1 MSSNNSEKPS
11 APLISVR
18 RSFRLRGR
26 AIVVLITGMWLT
38 VGVFGLFRHARALA
52 GPHVGWAYAAAG
64 LLMLPSLLSNVELR
78 SWIGHAGGSYRLLR
92 AMERNNVTFMGG
104 WAYLLGWA
112 AVSALLARAFALYAG
127 ELIQLAGFGS
137 VAEVWLILGL
147 LGISILANVAG
158 SRFPWRITV
167 GLAGTAILGLVVLV
181 VALVVRAIQQSVPLF
196 RTVIGSGSS
205 FFGATLIII
214 ASLWVLE
221 LTADTG
227 DRRRRKVQTTLLL
240 AIGGPLAGAILG
252 LVGGWAAPGAASLEL
267 LTEAVLPGAGTV
279 FMAAVGTLAT
289 GTAWQVLALLMLR
302 RLQVIGLDGWLPA
315 WLLRPYARVKT
326 PILLILAQAL
336 LTPLAL
342 LGAQG
347 LHLLPGSDAS
357 ATAILGA
364 LAAIAYLII
373 QISINVEAILLDK
386 HPRAVD
392 RPFRLPL
399 YPAIPATGIAINGL
413 LIFAGPWPAV
423 IAAVLWFALGA
434 LVYWRIGLERMR
446 ESQLGVTVFQD
457 AHHGGVVSPYP
468 VVVPVANPDTAMHLV
483 SFGAEIARAHGG
495 HVSVVQVVQVPEHL
509 PLDSE
514 RFEARH
520 RQELLERVLG
530 QAAQYDVPIEG
541 VTRLSRSIA
550 QGILDT
556 ISEESAELVVMGWNA
571 QELSDSRYTL
581 GHLLDEVIET
591 APCDVVVVRGEWNA
605 TPERIVVPVAG
616 GPHAPSAA
624 ELALDL
630 TEATGGHVVLLHIVR
645 EDQGSENVE
654 AGREMLET
662 LRGELR
668 APERVEPCVVRAP
681 SVVAG
686 ILETANGNDAI
697 LLGASEQ
704 SFLGDQVFGHVPLQI
719 AQKSNV
725 LFALVRGHTGITGLV
740 ARRAW
745 TSITELLPS
754 LTPEEQ
760 IDTYHRMRRA
770 ARPNVNFFVL
780 TAASAII
787 ATLGLLLNSPAV
799 IIGAMLVA
807 PLMSP
812 FLSVAM
818 GIVTGDVQTIRNGLT
833 AILQGVLLAV
843 FLSIIATRI
852 SPLAEATPEV
862 LARTRPNLLDLM
874 VALTSGVAG
883 SYATARKEV
892 GAALPGVAIAAA
904 LVPPLCS
911 VGIGVALGSP
921 TVALGA
927 LLLFI
932 TNLVAIVFASA
943 IVFLLLGI
951 RPPQRPERQR
961 WLRQGLTIS
970 LVSLAIV
977 SVPLG
982 VVLFQAVRSGQIEQ
996 QAHEIV
1002 EEQLVEWGD
1011 ADLVEFDVEEQRR
1024 HLVVEG
1030 TIYAREDISQGD
1042 IAALDAELERVLRR
1056 SVDVRL
1062 FTIEGYL
1069 FDSQQSTPPSTP

>member
-1 MSSNNSEKPS
+1 MATNNSEKPS

-26 AIVVLITGMWLT
+26 ALMVLITGLWLT
-38 VGVFGLFRHARALA
+38 VGVFGLFRHARSLA
-52 GPHVGWAYAAAG
+52 GPQVGWAYAAAG
-64 LLMLPSLLSNVELR
+64 ALMLPSLLSNLELR
-78 SWIGHAGGSYRLLR
+78 SWIGHAGGSYRLIR
-92 AMERNNVTFMGG
+92 VMERNNVTFMGG
-104 WAYLLGWA
+104 WAYVLGWA
-112 AVSALLARAFALYAG
+112 ALSALLARAFAQYAG
-127 ELIQLAGFGS
+127 ELIQLAGFAP
-137 VAEVWLILGL
+137 VAEVWLIAAL
-147 LGISILANVAG
+147 LGVSILANVVG
-158 SRFPWRITV
+158 SRFPWRVAV
-167 GLAGTAILGLVVLV
+167 GLAGSAILGLVVLV
-181 VALVVRAIQQSVPLF
+181 GALAVRAIQQSAPLF
-196 RTVIGSGSS
+196 RSATSSGNS
-205 FFGATLIII
+205 FFGAALVII

-227 DRRRRKVQTTLLL
+227 SRRRRNVQSALLL
-240 AIGGPLAGAILG
+240 AVGGPLAGAIVG
-252 LVGGWAAPGAASLEL
+252 LVGRWAVPGAVSIEQ
-267 LTEAVLPGAGTV
+267 LTEAVLPGTGTV
-279 FMAAVGTLAT
+279 FMVAVGTLAT

-302 RLQVIGLDGWLPA
+302 RLQVIGLDGWMPA

-326 PILLILAQAL
+326 PILLIVVQAL
-336 LTPLAL
+336 LTPLSILVAE
-342 LGAQG
+342 G
-347 LHLLPGSDAS
+347 LHLLPGSSDS
-357 ATAILGA
+357 VTTILGA

-373 QISINVEAILLDK
+373 QININVEAILLDK
-386 HPRAVD
+386 HPRAAE

-399 YPAIPATGIAINGL
+399 YPAIPATGIAINVL
-413 LIFAGPWPAV
+413 LIFASPWTAV
-423 IAAVLWFALGA
+423 IAVILWFAFGA
-434 LVYWRIGLERMR
+434 LVYWRVGLERMR

-457 AHHGGVVSPYP
+457 PHHGGVTSAFP
-468 VVVPVANPDTAMHLV
+468 VLVPVANPDTAMHLV
-483 SFGAEIARAHGG
+483 SFGAAIARAHGG
-495 HVSVVQVVQVPEHL
+495 HVSVIQVVQVPEHL

-514 RFEARH
+514 RYEAVH
-520 RQELLERVLG
+520 RQELLERVLDE
-530 QAAQYDVPIEG
+530 AAQYDVPIEG
-541 VTRLSRSIA
+541 VTRLSRSIS

-571 QELSDSRYTL
+571 REVEGNHYTL
-581 GHLLDEVIET
+581 GEILDEVLEA

-605 TPERIVVPVAG
+605 TPERIIVPVAG

-624 ELALDL
+624 RLALDL
-630 TEATGGHVVLLHIVR
+630 TASYDGRVILLHVVR
-645 EDQGSENVE
+645 DDQGEE
-654 AGREMLET
+654 GIAEGQAMLEA
-662 LRGELR
+662 LRDELPT
-668 APERVEPCVVRAP
+668 PERIDPHVVRAP

-686 ILETANGNDAI
+686 IMEAAGDGDVI

-704 SFLGDQVFGHVPLQI
+704 SFLGDQVFGHVPLQL
-719 AQKSNV
+719 AQKSDA

-745 TSITELLPS
+745 TSITELLPV

-760 IDTYHRMRRA
+760 IDTYHRLRRA

-787 ATLGLLLNSPAV
+787 AALGLLLNSPAV

-818 GIVTGDVQTIRNGLT
+818 GIVTGDVQTMRNALT
-833 AILQGVLLAV
+833 SIFQGVLLAV
-843 FLSIIATRI
+843 FLSIITTMI

-874 VALTSGVAG
+874 VALASGVAG

-911 VGIGVALGSP
+911 IGVGVALGSP
-921 TVALGA
+921 TVAAGA
-927 LLLFI
+927 LLLFT

-970 LVSLAIV
+970 LISLAVV

-982 VVLFQAVRSGQIEQ
+982 AVLFQAVRSGQIER
-996 QAHEIV
+996 QARQIV
-1002 EEQLVEWGD
+1002 EAQLVDWGN
-1011 ADLVEFDVEEQRR
+1011 ADLVDFTVEQQRR
-1024 HLVVEG
+1024 TITVQG
-1030 TIYAREDISQGD
+1030 TVYAQEDISQGD
-1042 IAALDAELERVLRR
+1042 ISALDTALEQALRR
-1056 SVDVRL
+1056 NVDVKL
-1062 FTIEGYL
+1062 FTIQGYL
-1069 FDSQQSTPPSTP
+1069 FDSAQGSQ